1 MARAIKGKRGSFGAA
16 GSAALLACVGVAL
29 ALGVVASSAPV
40 PALSFAEP
48 KEYAAAGMPVELVS
62 GDLNG
67 DGKLTS

>member
-1 MARAIKGKRGSFGAA
+1 MARAIKGRRGSFGAA

-48 KEYAAAGMPVELVS
+48 KEYATGDRPMSELAS
-62 GDLNG
+62 GRPER
-67 DGKLTS
+67 